1 MKVYDKE
8 MYNKQES
15 IKTTVVMI
23 IVFLIGFV
31 AGYMAN
37 SFSSTNQNTINKN
50 NIEIT
55 EQN

>member
-15 IKTTVVMI
+15 IKTTFIMI
-23 IVFLIGFV
+23 LVFLIGFV
-31 AGYMAN
+31 AGYLAN
-37 SFSSTNQNTINKN
+37 SFSNTNTVNTTQN
-50 NIEIT
+50 NIIIT

>member
-23 IVFLIGFV
+23 LVFLIGFV
-31 AGYMAN
+31 AGYLAN
-37 SFSSTNQNTINKN
+37 SFSTSNQIINENKTKIVEN
-50 NIEIT
+50 K
-55 EQN
+55 

>member
-15 IKTTVVMI
+15 IKTTIIMI
-23 IVFLIGFV
+23 LVFLIGFV
-31 AGYMAN
+31 AGYLAN
-37 SFSSTNQNTINKN
+37 SFNSTNNVNTINN

-55 EQN
+55 EQQ